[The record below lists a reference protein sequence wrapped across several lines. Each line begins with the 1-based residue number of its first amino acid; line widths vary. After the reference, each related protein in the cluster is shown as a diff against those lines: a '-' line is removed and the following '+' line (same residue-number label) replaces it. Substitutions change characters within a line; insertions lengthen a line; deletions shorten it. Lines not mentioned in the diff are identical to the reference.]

1 MTDID
6 RVQVLKMIEAGQLTA
21 AEGIRRLNE
30 VEPAARPAELSGRWL
45 RIRVTDRA
53 TQRPKVSVNLPLAWL
68 TVGLHIGSRY
78 APELTRLDVSEIVEV
93 LRSGADGR
101 IVEVE
106 DEEDGERVEVFVD

>member
-30 VEPAARPAELSGRWL
+30 AEPAARPAELSGRWL

-68 TVGLHIGSRY
+68 AVGLHIGSRY
-78 APELTRLDVSEIVEV
+78 APELARLDVSEIVEAI
-93 LRSGADGR
+93 RSGADGR